1 MVVRNVMEH
10 KRTLKAISDKQISN
24 DTRMSLILDENN
36 YEKDISYNYKKQI
49 PKDRLTAFSCEWNYG
64 YISK

>member
-1 MVVRNVMEH
+1 MVVRNVIEH

-36 YEKDISYNYKKQI
+36 YEKDISYNYKK
-49 PKDRLTAFSCEWNYG
+49 
-64 YISK
+64 

>member
-24 DTRMSLILDENN
+24 DTRMSLILDE
-36 YEKDISYNYKKQI
+36 KQ
-49 PKDRLTAFSCEWNYG
+49 P
-64 YISK
+64 